1 MIIQETLGNGLI
13 KTVSDS
19 GKYLIQ
25 NETGIKYP
33 VAIDIPNHYTYSE
46 SDESIP
52 VYEEISND

>member
-1 MIIQETLGNGLI
+1 MIIQETLENGLI

-25 NETGIKYP
+25 NETGIKYCE
-33 VAIDIPNHYTYSE
+33 AIDVPNRYTYSE
-46 SDESIP
+46 SEESIP